1 MQFKSYACECKNKED
16 SHAAFRPVI
25 QPHRIIRWP
34 KRVNHKSVY
43 YNTKQFH
50 KTQISLPKH
59 NTISQNTNQFTNAKH
74 KLVYQNTNQFT
85 KTQNNCSKHK
95 SVCQNTN
102 HFSKRKPISRATN
115 QKTTHLLERLIP
127 KIFRVQYGDCFT
139 V

>member
-1 MQFKSYACECKNKED
+1 MQFKSYACECKNTQD
-16 SHAAFRPVI
+16 SHAAFRPVL

-59 NTISQNTNQFTNAKH
+59 KTIS
-74 KLVYQNTNQFT
+74 QNTNQFT

>member
-74 KLVYQNTNQFT
+74 KLVYQNTKQLL
-85 KTQNNCSKHK
+85 KTQISLPKHK
-95 SVCQNTN
+95 SFLKTQTN
-102 HFSKRKPISRATN
+102 FASHKSKDDAPARETHSQDFPRPIW
-115 QKTTHLLERLIP
+115 RL
-127 KIFRVQYGDCFT
+127 FHRVT
-139 V
+139 S